1 MLSYSDI
8 DEAKKAFIFE
18 LDDVLYPQQDYI
30 LQVYYLFANFL
41 EYTETFPPATDL
53 TELLKKAYLQNG
65 PEGIFK
71 KASAT
76 FGIDV
81 KYEEN
86 FNRLHSSA
94 QLPLRL
100 LLYPAIKEL
109 MESLVSDQKSVYI
122 FTKGNP
128 LIQLNKLKHLDWEGL
143 DRKLKVYFYDE
154 LRLFPDIEPL
164 DYIIR
169 ENSLKANE
177 VVLFGR
183 NDKDFKE
190 SEKAGFIYHDIADF
204 LP

>member
-8 DEAKKAFIFE
+8 DTSKKVFIFE

-41 EYTETFPPATDL
+41 EYTESFPPAAEL
-53 TELLKKAYLQNG
+53 TEFLKKSYLQHG
-65 PEGIFK
+65 SEGVFK
-71 KASAT
+71 KASDV
-76 FGIDV
+76 FGIDA

-94 QLPLRL
+94 QLPLKL
-100 LLYPAIKEL
+100 LLYPSILEL
-109 MESLVSDQKSVYI
+109 LKSLVADQKSVYI

-128 LIQLNKLKHLDWEGL
+128 LVQLNKLKHLDWQGL

-154 LRLFPDIEPL
+154 LKLLPDIDPL

-169 ENSLKANE
+169 ENNLKTSE
-177 VVLFGR
+177 LVLVGR
-183 NDKDFKE
+183 NENDRKE
-190 SEKAGFIYHDIADF
+190 GQGKGIDYLDISNF
-204 LP
+204 LE